1 MGGKKV
7 LHVLVVLGL
16 FVQFLLPFA
25 PAQAAAGLPA
35 PLALSSSTPR
45 VALELDGTGDYM
57 RVDYTPA
64 LNPSRGITI
73 EAWVYRYDAARCE
86 TVVGMNYLAGYWLGF
101 CSSTIRFYP
110 RGSGSEV
117 DGVTPIPARVWT
129 HIAVT
134 YDGTTRR
141 YYVNGELDLELTELN
156 GPLSFTNSAL
166 GIGSDPVN
174 GYDFQ
179 GLIDHVRIYSYARDA
194 SQIRSNMYGSYPAA
208 TLIDEYLFNND
219 TLSSQYTGHDGA
231 LQGDAKF
238 TSLGA
243 LRQTLVIGR
252 TTTAPTVDGVCQ
264 PAEYPGA
271 LQVDIGSGTGFLYNT
286 TTDLYACISGMTNGV
301 KATSKISIDGLRNAY
316 SSDFSSLPL
325 SNDFRFSVEKTG
337 VLFAEQGDGAAF
349 VPFSPL
355 PGSWQAAAT
364 EQSGAFWSAEFRLSL
379 STIGVGFTGPGYYFG
394 MLLTESISGQPEQ
407 HAPGGGRAD
416 RPWTWNS
423 LTLNSSVTPPVSFTL
438 NGQVLDE
445 DSGAGIANTR
455 IAIQYNSN
463 GALYPVGET
472 LTDALGNFSLPY
484 SAYPGGFFIIQAY
497 DQSGYFSRSANPGL
511 GGNVLTANIV
521 TFPAAAGGVYD
532 TVTFLDSR
540 RPVTRSFDK
549 HYLFVYSAPATFAD
563 IYPLIEM
570 KRLEGFRVKTVT
582 TQVIEATVAGRDLAE
597 KVRNWIKTQ
606 HSAADGQPVYAVLI
620 GRHDKIP
627 FREVG
632 WLGDL
637 DHRLPGPAYFPGW

>member
-25 PAQAAAGLPA
+25 PAQAAARLPA
-35 PLALSSSTPR
+35 PLALSNSTPR
-45 VALELDGTGDYM
+45 VALELDGTGDYV
-57 RVDYTPA
+57 RVGYTPA
-64 LNPSRGITI
+64 LNPSRGLTI
-73 EAWVYRYDAARCE
+73 EAWVYRYDATRCE

-110 RGSGSEV
+110 HGSGSEV

-141 YYVNGELDLELTELN
+141 YYVNGELDLESTALN
-156 GPLSFTNSAL
+156 GPLSFTNSDL
-166 GIGSDPVN
+166 GIGSDPAN
-174 GYDFQ
+174 GFDFQ
-179 GLIDHVRIYSYARDA
+179 GLIDHVRIYSYARTA
-194 SQIRSNMYGSYPAA
+194 AQIRANIYLSYPDLG
-208 TLIDEYLFNND
+208 LIDEYLFNND
-219 TLSSQYTGHDGA
+219 TRSSQYSGHDGA

-243 LRQTLVIGR
+243 RRQTLEIGR
-252 TTTAPTVDGVCQ
+252 TATAPTLDGVCQ

-301 KATSKISIDGLRNAY
+301 KATAKISIDGLRNTWTTDSAGLPK
-316 SSDFSSLPL
+316 SD
-325 SNDFRFSVEKTG
+325 DFRFSVEKTG
-337 VLFAEQGDGAAF
+337 TLFAEQGDGTAF
-349 VPFSPL
+349 VPFSP
-355 PGSWQAAAT
+355 PPDAWQAAAT

-379 STIGVGFTGPGYYFG
+379 STIGVSFTGPGYAFG

-416 RPWTWNS
+416 RPATWNF
-423 LTLNSSVTPPVSFTL
+423 LNLNSSLTPRVSFTL

-472 LTDALGNFSLPY
+472 FTDALGNFSLHY
-484 SAYPGGFFIIQAY
+484 TAYPGGFFIIQAY
-497 DQSGYFSRSANPGL
+497 DQPGYFSRSANPGL
-511 GGNVLTANIV
+511 GGSVLTANIV
-521 TFPAAAGGVYD
+521 TFPAAAGGVLRHRHLPRFAPPGD
-532 TVTFLDSR
+532 TQLR
-540 RPVTRSFDK
+540 
-549 HYLFVYSAPATFAD
+549 
-563 IYPLIEM
+563 
-570 KRLEGFRVKTVT
+570 
-582 TQVIEATVAGRDLAE
+582 
-597 KVRNWIKTQ
+597 
-606 HSAADGQPVYAVLI
+606 
-620 GRHDKIP
+620 
-627 FREVG
+627 
-632 WLGDL
+632 
-637 DHRLPGPAYFPGW
+637 